1 MLGDR
6 QGAKGTA
13 SYHHMGAIQSSDS
26 FPWFRFKLTPS
37 ADEVEAEDAREA
49 AAAAPD
55 SSGGTE
61 SRDPSS

>member
-1 MLGDR
+1 
-6 QGAKGTA
+6 
-13 SYHHMGAIQSSDS
+13 MGAIQSSDS

-37 ADEVEAEDAREA
+37 VDEVEAEDAREA

-61 SRDPSS
+61 FRDPSYGVDF

>member
-1 MLGDR
+1 
-6 QGAKGTA
+6 
-13 SYHHMGAIQSSDS
+13 MGAIQSSDS

-37 ADEVEAEDAREA
+37 VDEVEAEDAREA

-61 SRDPSS
+61 SRDPSSRHKRNEE